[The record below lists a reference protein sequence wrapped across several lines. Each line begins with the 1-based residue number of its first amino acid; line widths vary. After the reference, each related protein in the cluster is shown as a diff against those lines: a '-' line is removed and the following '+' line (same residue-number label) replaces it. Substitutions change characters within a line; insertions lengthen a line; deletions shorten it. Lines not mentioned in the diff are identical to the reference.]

1 MDNSVGKGKQK
12 EAIEREA
19 LCDEIDTLMD
29 LMLVEGEL
37 SDGTKIWIR
46 RTLMKLVS
54 ALGDN
59 NPK

>member
-1 MDNSVGKGKQK
+1 MDKSVGKGKQ
-12 EAIEREA
+12 EERIEREA

-46 RTLMKLVS
+46 RTLLRLVNV
-54 ALGDN
+54 LELREQ
-59 NPK
+59 

>member
-1 MDNSVGKGKQK
+1 MDKSVGKGKQK
-12 EAIEREA
+12 EVIERET

-46 RTLMKLVS
+46 RTLLRLVN
-54 ALGDN
+54 ALELH
-59 NPK
+59 KQ